1 MKFEKFVAE
10 VSAMDLRLAEGSA
23 AYTLWRS
30 NKTGSFEEGI
40 IPLGGVKYLVT
51 QVDHVG
57 GRQFR
62 GYGSHFNLQRGS
74 LVVGGPVR
82 NEFVHDLT
90 GVVGGGPTG
99 DAVLYAARRMLQQM
113 AKGPEMSVKDV
124 VLPEVL
130 LEFPAAKLQSPV
142 ESQILA
148 DQAGMLR
155 RGRANNVV
163 MTSLVAPV
171 TGQVINSWQA
181 EKQPE
186 WTWYAIRAV
195 SGEQRD
201 IVLPTDGHRMFELGD
216 LVKAGEVIFKL
227 TTQTPQGVAEDLV
240 WHDVQ
245 QYSKCGMFSR
255 IPLDYVKL
263 LLRQGAVPVNVFEDV
278 SALLG
283 VEGPEIHAEVRQRCK
298 LDKPV
303 AEFDS
308 SERNRA
314 VATAK
319 AVLGGIAV
327 YATNA
332 DILASMDGN
341 PILFS
346 GMSVT
351 QNWATCKVADL
362 SVRMPGV
369 FANFNGMLAR
379 WEKKYDKMDPA
390 KLPVEKAHAV
400 LEAAEQAAR
409 SLGGFNADVA
419 AEVLTAKGGSEHV
432 AGVLHLLA
440 KHGTAKAAE
449 QYVENVHARIDVP
462 PTGATGSGG

>member
-245 QYSKCGMFSR
+245 QYSKVLWGKNRTIVGQSLGCLCRYDLSYVGTNPTNWQQAIATFFFAEDGSLR
-255 IPLDYVKL
+255 HITDLDDDT
-263 LLRQGAVPVNVFEDV
+263 AATISAIDV
-278 SALLG
+278 ELKR
-283 VEGPEIHAEVRQRCK
+283 EGPDAPPTTVVKIRRH
-298 LDKPV
+298 DKM
-303 AEFDS
+303 A
-308 SERNRA
+308 A
-314 VATAK
+314 LK
-319 AVLGGIAV
+319 
-327 YATNA
+327 
-332 DILASMDGN
+332 ILA
-341 PILFS
+341 
-346 GMSVT
+346 
-351 QNWATCKVADL
+351 Q
-362 SVRMPGV
+362 
-369 FANFNGMLAR
+369 
-379 WEKKYDKMDPA
+379 
-390 KLPVEKAHAV
+390 H
-400 LEAAEQAAR
+400 
-409 SLGGFNADVA
+409 
-419 AEVLTAKGGSEHV
+419 
-432 AGVLHLLA
+432 
-440 KHGTAKAAE
+440 
-449 QYVENVHARIDVP
+449 
-462 PTGATGSGG
+462 